1 MAEAF
6 PVSGNIDP
14 QSFPHL
20 LVDLHR
26 HGATGSLKVN
36 GPVHPKALYFR
47 GGRVL
52 FGSSNDPKDQ
62 LGAILIES
70 GRITRDQLD
79 EVNAKVGPGNPLAK
93 VLAESG
99 FVNQRELGEA
109 ARMKV
114 ERILADVLAWESGTF
129 EFEDGV
135 LPKGAVDL
143 KLSTEKLLLAAVQ
156 RVAERPFALRHLEL
170 SNVLEPSLEGESALA
185 EIRADVWPVLERLDG
200 RRTLKDAI
208 ALTRLDEFEAMKTAC
223 AMLFLGIVRKKA
235 TVPPSDE
242 VDLAEEAQSGF
253 GQDEGPMYTVP
264 IQSVAVADLP
274 AMSGF
279 ASESVPAFAAP
290 EPEPEPPP
298 APASFDASPQAETF
312 PEVEPDEPPVFTAE
326 TTMLPGQAPIFT
338 MADYIKRAETE
349 VKPEERMAFEPK
361 TEEPS
366 PETVYAMPAPS
377 FSSSPPPSAAPPLE
391 EAPEEAPESAYSST
405 APTLIVPE
413 APSFASEPT
422 GTVYS
427 PFSPLSPSATAPPST
442 LEPPPP
448 VPSYA
453 DYGAANA
460 EPVGVLPEAGFP
472 TPAAAPSKPS
482 QENLAALDALL
493 NPGAAAN
500 RAAGERSRQDK
511 FEPQFRPP
519 SAPPRRAAAR
529 TATSSTSRLPLIFAG
544 LAGVVL
550 ATVAAWYFLLRTPE
564 PQASPQPAPPTT
576 VAAAPVTT
584 MPPPTL
590 AATTAPTLA
599 ASTAATPAAVAAT
612 PTPPPPTPRARDA
625 EADRSRANAHAAAG
639 RHACARR
646 NGAHGRRR
654 SCAAAPGL
662 LRGSREV
669 LRDVAHS
676 GRARSLQQP
685 AAHGL
690 LDGHHRQ
697 GGAGGAGRRAVHPAG
712 HVPGPQLLPPV
723 LGRLRHAPGGGGG
736 AQQRARLL
744 PAERHDTS
752 PLPAQRTAPL
762 SVRRFVLVAAALG
775 AAASPGS
782 ADSIVLTS
790 GRVIEADRAWVEGTD
805 VRYQRND
812 AIYSVPRDLV
822 ARVDAA
828 GGGPGLEDPDVRLS
842 RERLAAGET
851 QDALL
856 HARVAVFRRPQ
867 FVPALQAL
875 AAAQVALGDATRARQ
890 TLGDALALE
899 PENPRSLELLGDA
912 LADAGDFAA
921 AREQYQRAA
930 AKAPTPRLTEKLDA
944 LGPVSET
951 ESSARFR
958 IRFDGAAD
966 QPLGLSIVKILD
978 QAWQDHEQKLGF
990 APSFPVTVVLQTAK
1004 AFYDTTRAPGWVAA
1018 WNDGIIRVPVA
1029 GLERPTAGLVRVL
1042 RHEMAHSFVAAR
1054 TGANCPTWLQE
1065 GLAQW
1070 LEGGDP
1076 GREDKGLVSLARSTQ
1091 LPKLESL
1098 ERPFVGLPEARAQLA
1113 YAGSLSAVAYIM
1125 KQYGTDGLRRIVAAL
1140 AAGQKPAEAL
1150 PAAIGLSYADLQKAW
1165 EQKLAAY
1172 RG

>member
-156 RVAERPFALRHLEL
+156 RVGERPFALRHLEL

-312 PEVEPDEPPVFTAE
+312 PEVEPEEPPVFTAE

-366 PETVYAMPAPS
+366 PETVYAMPSPS
-377 FSSSPPPSAAPPLE
+377 FSSSPPPSAAPPPE

-427 PFSPLSPSATAPPST
+427 PFRPLSPSATAPPST
-442 LEPPPP
+442 LEPPPS

-460 EPVGVLPEAGFP
+460 EPVGVLPESGFP

-500 RAAGERSRQDK
+500 RAAGDRSRQDK

-544 LAGVVL
+544 IAGVVL

-564 PQASPQPAPPTT
+564 PQASPHPAPPTT

-612 PTPPPPTPRARDA
+612 PTPPPPTP
-625 EADRSRANAHAAAG
+625 
-639 RHACARR
+639 
-646 NGAHGRRR
+646 
-654 SCAAAPGL
+654 
-662 LRGSREV
+662 
-669 LRDVAHS
+669 
-676 GRARSLQQP
+676 
-685 AAHGL
+685 
-690 LDGHHRQ
+690 
-697 GGAGGAGRRAVHPAG
+697 
-712 HVPGPQLLPPV
+712 
-723 LGRLRHAPGGGGG
+723 
-736 AQQRARLL
+736 L
-744 PAERHDTS
+744 PAT
-752 PLPAQRTAPL
+752 PKPA
-762 SVRRFVLVAAALG
+762 
-775 AAASPGS
+775 
-782 ADSIVLTS
+782 
-790 GRVIEADRAWVEGTD
+790 
-805 VRYQRND
+805 
-812 AIYSVPRDLV
+812 
-822 ARVDAA
+822 
-828 GGGPGLEDPDVRLS
+828 
-842 RERLAAGET
+842 
-851 QDALL
+851 
-856 HARVAVFRRPQ
+856 
-867 FVPALQAL
+867 
-875 AAAQVALGDATRARQ
+875 
-890 TLGDALALE
+890 
-899 PENPRSLELLGDA
+899 
-912 LADAGDFAA
+912 
-921 AREQYQRAA
+921 
-930 AKAPTPRLTEKLDA
+930 APTPTPR
-944 LGPVSET
+944 P
-951 ESSARFR
+951 
-958 IRFDGAAD
+958 AAT
-966 QPLGLSIVKILD
+966 P
-978 QAWQDHEQKLGF
+978 
-990 APSFPVTVVLQTAK
+990 AP
-1004 AFYDTTRAPGWVAA
+1004 AA
-1018 WNDGIIRVPVA
+1018 
-1029 GLERPTAGLVRVL
+1029 
-1042 RHEMAHSFVAAR
+1042 AAR
-1054 TGANCPTWLQE
+1054 TG
-1065 GLAQW
+1065 
-1070 LEGGDP
+1070 GDGP
-1076 GREDKGLVSLARSTQ
+1076 VLLRQGSFAEAAKSFATSLAPGARGRFSNQLLTACSTDTIAKAVQAVPGDELFILPVIFQGRSCYRLCWGVYDT
-1091 LPKLESL
+1091 
-1098 ERPFVGLPEARAQLA
+1098 RPA
-1113 YAGSLSAVAYIM
+1113 
-1125 KQYGTDGLRRIVAAL
+1125 
-1140 AAGQKPAEAL
+1140 AEAGRNSVPAYFRQSGTTPRLSPLNELL
-1150 PAAIGLSYADLQKAW
+1150 P
-1165 EQKLAAY
+1165 
-1172 RG
+1172 

>member
-114 ERILADVLAWESGTF
+114 ERILADVLAWDSGTF

-156 RVAERPFALRHLEL
+156 RVGDRPFALRHLEL

-185 EIRADVWPVLERLDG
+185 EVRADVWPVLERLDG

-223 AMLFLGIVRKKA
+223 AMFFLGIVRKKD
-235 TVPPSDE
+235 TVPASGE

-274 AMSGF
+274 ARGF
-279 ASESVPAFAAP
+279 ASESIPGFAAP
-290 EPEPEPPP
+290 EPEPAP
-298 APASFDASPQAETF
+298 APLSFDAPQAESF

-349 VKPEERMAFEPK
+349 AKPEERMAFEPK

-377 FSSSPPPSAAPPLE
+377 FSSSPPPAPDARPE
-391 EAPEEAPESAYSST
+391 EAPEEAPEDAYSSS

-413 APSFASEPT
+413 APSFASEST

-427 PFSPLSPSATAPPST
+427 PFRPLSPSATAPPNT
-442 LEPPPP
+442 VEPPPPP

-453 DYGAANA
+453 GYGAPDA

-500 RAAGERSRQDK
+500 RAAGERPRQDK
-511 FEPQFRPP
+511 FEPQFRPASP
-519 SAPPRRAAAR
+519 PPRRAAAR
-529 TATSSTSRLPLIFAG
+529 ATSSTSRLPLIFAG
-544 LAGVVL
+544 LAGIVL

-564 PQASPQPAPPTT
+564 PQPSPHPAPPTT

-584 MPPPTL
+584 LPPPTL

-599 ASTAATPAAVAAT
+599 ASTAATPAPVAAAT
-612 PTPPPPTPRARDA
+612 PTAPPPTPVPATPKPT
-625 EADRSRANAHAAAG
+625 
-639 RHACARR
+639 
-646 NGAHGRRR
+646 
-654 SCAAAPGL
+654 AAAPTPSPRPAATPPPAATARTGGDGPAL
-662 LRGSREV
+662 LRQGSF
-669 LRDVAHS
+669 
-676 GRARSLQQP
+676 
-685 AAHGL
+685 
-690 LDGHHRQ
+690 
-697 GGAGGAGRRAVHPAG
+697 
-712 HVPGPQLLPPV
+712 
-723 LGRLRHAPGGGGG
+723 
-736 AQQRARLL
+736 
-744 PAERHDTS
+744 AE
-752 PLPAQRTAPL
+752 
-762 SVRRFVLVAAALG
+762 
-775 AAASPGS
+775 
-782 ADSIVLTS
+782 
-790 GRVIEADRAWVEGTD
+790 
-805 VRYQRND
+805 
-812 AIYSVPRDLV
+812 
-822 ARVDAA
+822 
-828 GGGPGLEDPDVRLS
+828 
-842 RERLAAGET
+842 
-851 QDALL
+851 
-856 HARVAVFRRPQ
+856 
-867 FVPALQAL
+867 
-875 AAAQVALGDATRARQ
+875 
-890 TLGDALALE
+890 
-899 PENPRSLELLGDA
+899 
-912 LADAGDFAA
+912 
-921 AREQYQRAA
+921 A
-930 AKAPTPRLTEKLDA
+930 AKAYATSLAPGARGRFSNQLLTACSTDTIAKAVQAVPGDELFILPVTFQGRSCYRLCWGVYDTRPAAEAGRNSVPGYFRQSGTTPRL
-944 LGPVSET
+944 S
-951 ESSARFR
+951 
-958 IRFDGAAD
+958 
-966 QPLGLSIVKILD
+966 PLNEL
-978 QAWQDHEQKLGF
+978 
-990 APSFPVTVVLQTAK
+990 
-1004 AFYDTTRAPGWVAA
+1004 
-1018 WNDGIIRVPVA
+1018 
-1029 GLERPTAGLVRVL
+1029 
-1042 RHEMAHSFVAAR
+1042 
-1054 TGANCPTWLQE
+1054 
-1065 GLAQW
+1065 
-1070 LEGGDP
+1070 
-1076 GREDKGLVSLARSTQ
+1076 
-1091 LPKLESL
+1091 LP
-1098 ERPFVGLPEARAQLA
+1098 
-1113 YAGSLSAVAYIM
+1113 
-1125 KQYGTDGLRRIVAAL
+1125 
-1140 AAGQKPAEAL
+1140 
-1150 PAAIGLSYADLQKAW
+1150 
-1165 EQKLAAY
+1165 
-1172 RG
+1172 